1 MNNTFTEYLLVC
13 FEFICVI
20 FKNFNRHFVL
30 FCFILFCYYFF
41 FFLHHTVFDD
51 NGDGEIDANEL
62 QGVLGE
68 DFGAIVEMI
77 KEVDVDGNGKVSFEE
92 FSKAMM
98 EDIGK
103 GKQLGAEQP
112 GAGPALEQDR
122 PDIDIDH

>member
-1 MNNTFTEYLLVC
+1 MY
-13 FEFICVI
+13 
-20 FKNFNRHFVL
+20 FVK
-30 FCFILFCYYFF
+30 IYTIYI
-41 FFLHHTVFDD
+41 VFDD

-98 EDIGK
+98 EDIEK
-103 GKQLGAEQP
+103 GKELGAEQP
-112 GAGPALEQDR
+112 GAGPALEEDR